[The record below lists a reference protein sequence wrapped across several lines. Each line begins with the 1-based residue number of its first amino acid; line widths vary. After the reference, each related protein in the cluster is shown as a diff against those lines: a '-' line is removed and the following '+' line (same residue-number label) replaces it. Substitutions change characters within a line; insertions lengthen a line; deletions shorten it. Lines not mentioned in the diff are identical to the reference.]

1 MYTPSLHLLSQA
13 STVLRVY
20 RTSCIPFGFLS
31 RFLGLVPIPFRE
43 NAGSQ
48 LFCTKSLSK
57 TSPGSR
63 TGGCHDALT
72 IAVAAVLPAV
82 SRKNIGHFQPHH
94 NFPAQSLHFRSG
106 SVFPCPTL
114 KSGVTASIPRTRY
127 GRLVRPYP
135 VRFSHS
141 ISSAYQYKQM
151 WYPARKGKSAM
162 LISQLALQRYDT
174 TCRS

>member
-1 MYTPSLHLLSQA
+1 MPQRPHHSGRRS
-13 STVLRVY
+13 
-20 RTSCIPFGFLS
+20 
-31 RFLGLVPIPFRE
+31 
-43 NAGSQ
+43 
-48 LFCTKSLSK
+48 
-57 TSPGSR
+57 
-63 TGGCHDALT
+63 
-72 IAVAAVLPAV
+72 VACCQQE
-82 SRKNIGHFQPHH
+82 NIGHFQPHN

-114 KSGVTASIPRTRY
+114 KSGVTASTPRTQY

-162 LISQLALQRYDT
+162 LISQLAPNNSSYHTRGLLCNRGPQCFGTAVPASFTMESAGTAPRRLTRGYTVVRRPT
-174 TCRS
+174 TAPGFSTVPQPISA